1 MVAFHKELRVS
12 PTITAKSMFR
22 NKIPETLRPGCKF
35 SLCSKCGL
43 FPLGCSGDSA
53 METTNPASKPSVG
66 ELFRIFR
73 DDNPLCSQRT
83 RVSGRVGPKFPVCS
97 VHFSDSGIDAGRWL
111 ESVTPQFV

>member
-1 MVAFHKELRVS
+1 LHRPHHDRPVGGVKTFRALRWRTMVAFHKELRVS

-73 DDNPLCSQRT
+73 DDNPLCS
-83 RVSGRVGPKFPVCS
+83 
-97 VHFSDSGIDAGRWL
+97 
-111 ESVTPQFV
+111 